1 MAEQEAHRRIQA
13 ERAAASAMES
23 AALKRRKA
31 QELMQKA
38 DLAMYKAVMALRY
51 ADAAQAGKSVDFLD
65 SELNGD
71 DKEWRMQWWCSPVL
85 HRAMLLGFAG
95 SICGQTHWEGMPLV
109 AELWTVT
116 EEFVI
121 FV

>member
-1 MAEQEAHRRIQA
+1 MLFFHFSFVFPSSHQCFIEFAGMAEQEAQRRIQA

-71 DKEWRMQWWCSPVL
+71 DKE
-85 HRAMLLGFAG
+85 
-95 SICGQTHWEGMPLV
+95 
-109 AELWTVT
+109 
-116 EEFVI
+116 
-121 FV
+121 